1 MHITSVTPD
10 VVIEYAIEDAK
21 TKHSKGW
28 QRYKGPFTLSDDHA
42 TIRARVS
49 TSTNKDRPETTKRL
63 GFAASQIQTPSLGAD
78 DRKAL
83 LDGNGY
89 TTVTLEAGQTSL
101 ELLFKDARPIQKLI
115 YTPSQQRDASGH
127 VRSYSIYV
135 DGQKVA
141 SGNFD
146 NIQNNPIPQ
155 EVLLPAGTSGSRIRF
170 VAEAIVG
177 QGGRVT
183 LGDLSIE

>member
-1 MHITSVTPD
+1 MT
-10 VVIEYAIEDAK
+10 
-21 TKHSKGW
+21 
-28 QRYKGPFTLSDDHA
+28 
-42 TIRARVS
+42 AR
-49 TSTNKDRPETTKRL
+49 
-63 GFAASQIQTPSLGAD
+63 
-78 DRKAL
+78 AL

-101 ELLFKDARPIQKLI
+101 ELLFEDARPIQKLI

-146 NIQNNPIPQ
+146 NIQNNPIPRKSCSPQ
-155 EVLLPAGTSGSRIRF
+155 VPRAHASASSLRRSSVR
-170 VAEAIVG
+170 VG
-177 QGGRVT
+177 ASPSAT
-183 LGDLSIE
+183 